1 MALPDV
7 PGSSVPVTDLD
18 PERPVPHGY
27 VLLDVREQ
35 DEWDAGHAPGAVHI
49 PMGELPVRV
58 DDIPEGDLLVVCRS
72 GGRSARS
79 VAWLNQAG
87 FDAYNVDGGMKA
99 WERAGLPLTTDDGAA
114 PTVL

>member
-7 PGSSVPVTDLD
+7 PGSSVPVTALD
-18 PERPVPHGY
+18 PERPVPEGY

-49 PMGELPVRV
+49 PMGDLPDRI
-58 DDIPEGDLLVVCRS
+58 DDLPEGELLVVCRT
-72 GGRSARS
+72 GGRSGRS

-87 FDAYNVDGGMKA
+87 FDAYNVDGGMSA
-99 WERAGLPLTTDDGAA
+99 WAKTGLPLSSETGTE
-114 PTVL
+114 PTII